1 MKRLLTT
8 LSLLGAL
15 GMGMAFGGSA
25 WAADDAAA
33 PAAAVATEAAAP
45 AAAAPAAEA
54 APAAPAP
61 TLSKSD
67 NAWILVSA
75 ALVIL
80 MSIPGLALFYGG
92 LVRSKN
98 MLSVLMQVFVTFSLI
113 SVLWVVYG
121 YSLAFT

>member
-1 MKRLLTT
+1 MKRLLAT

-25 WAADDAAA
+25 WAADEAAA
-33 PAAAVATEAAAP
+33 PAAVATTEAAAP
-45 AAAAPAAEA
+45 AMVPAAESPA
-54 APAAPAP
+54 AAEAEMPQATPTAPAFS
-61 TLSKSD
+61 LSKSD

-92 LVRSKN
+92 LVRFKN
-98 MLSVLMQVFVTFSLI
+98 MLLVLM
-113 SVLWVVYG
+113 
-121 YSLAFT
+121 